1 MSKKVIIIGAGIG
14 GLSTALRLL
23 NNGYEVEVYEKDE
36 TIGGRVNIIE
46 TETFR
51 FDLSASILM
60 MPDLYKEIFSYV
72 NKDYRDYLEF
82 IQLDPIYRLFSTD
95 KTVLD
100 FNNNIS
106 SLTINL
112 EEISKEDSLGYF
124 KFISDVY
131 EKYLIANEY
140 FLQRSQDDSKDF
152 FNLET
157 FKKAV
162 KINTLST
169 SYEYISKYIKNEK
182 LREFLA
188 FQSMYVG
195 ISPFNGPNI
204 YTLIPVVS
212 QLYGLWHLKGGMYSF
227 IKALTKVINELGG
240 TITTGVTVEEIVF
253 LKGKAIGVKTSKG
266 IEKGD
271 IVVCNADFPYAMK
284 NLVKDEY
291 CKDKYTDKKISEMK
305 YTCSTFIVYLGLRK
319 KYPQLAVHNIYLGE
333 NFKENIESAFTGNL
347 PKNPSFYIY
356 CPSRIDRSMVKNE
369 GDCLNIMLRVPN
381 LFFKEIIWD
390 KNTINL
396 LTNTILKELKN
407 IKGLQDIEE
416 NIEYINY
423 LTPLDM
429 ECKFNAYG
437 GTAFGLSPTLTQTN
451 YFRPHF
457 KSSKADNLFFVGS
470 SVHPGPGISLVLN
483 SSKLVTEEILNTTS
497 DFS

>member
-14 GLSTALRLL
+14 GLSTAARLL
-23 NNGYEVEVYEKDE
+23 NNGYEVEIYEKDE
-36 TIGGRVNIIE
+36 TIGGRVNILE
-46 TETFR
+46 TENFC

-82 IQLDPIYRLFSTD
+82 IQLDPIYRLFSAD

-106 SLTINL
+106 CLIKNL

-157 FKKAV
+157 FTKALKV
-162 KINTLST
+162 NTFST
-169 SYEYISKYIKNEK
+169 SYDYISKYIINEK
-182 LREFLA
+182 LRQFLA

-227 IKALTKVINELGG
+227 IKALAKVIDELGG
-240 TITTGVTVEEIVF
+240 TITTGVTVEEILF
-253 LKGKAIGVKTSKG
+253 SKGKAIGVKTSKG

-284 NLVKDEY
+284 KLVKDEEY
-291 CKDKYTDKKISEMK
+291 KDKYTDKKISEMK
-305 YTCSTFIVYLGLRK
+305 YTCSTLIIYLGLKK
-319 KYPQLAVHNIYLGE
+319 KYPQLEVHNIYLGE

-347 PKNPSFYIY
+347 PNNPSFYIY
-356 CPSRIDRSMVKNE
+356 CPSRIDRSMVKNH

-381 LFFKEIIWD
+381 LFFKEIVWD

-396 LTNTILKELKN
+396 LKNTILKELKN
-407 IKGLQDIEE
+407 INGLEDIEE
-416 NIEYINY
+416 NIEYINC

-429 ECKFNAYG
+429 ESRFNAYG
-437 GTAFGLSPTLTQTN
+437 GTAFGLSPTLTQSN

-457 KSSKADNLFFVGS
+457 KSSKADNLFFVGG
-470 SVHPGPGISLVLN
+470 SVHPGPGVSLVLN
-483 SSKLVTEEILNTTS
+483 SSKLVTEEILKSN
-497 DFS
+497 